1 MKRYKT
7 SLKDWREH
15 QTKSLKE
22 NLLLYLNVFSDV
34 LNVSRFLSENFVNH
48 YDIKTDNYLIE
59 PYDRDLSKD
68 ELYAQPTDVPNF
80 TVCLAD
86 FGESLLYES
95 EEGGYTSDNRGSFL
109 SLSPFRFPAPL
120 LITHSVPALLSIV
133 FCLHFHFLRLFS
145 LPSSFLTS
153 LSF

>member
-15 QTKSLKE
+15 QTKSMVRILHVSSTPLSSSCGQKE

-34 LNVSRFLSENFVNH
+34 LNVSRFLSENLVNH

-59 PYDRDLSKD
+59 PYDRDLSKE
-68 ELYAQPTDVPNF
+68 ELYNQPTNVPNF

-86 FGESLLYES
+86 FGESLLY
-95 EEGGYTSDNRGSFL
+95 TL
-109 SLSPFRFPAPL
+109 A
-120 LITHSVPALLSIV
+120 
-133 FCLHFHFLRLFS
+133 
-145 LPSSFLTS
+145 
-153 LSF
+153 